1 MREVGGI
8 TMNRIKEYLTNEIMI
23 INLTAQERRQRRT
36 INKLR
41 RKIEKEMM
49 ENQKLEKKLAQLKVR
64 LWKMQ

>member
-1 MREVGGI
+1 
-8 TMNRIKEYLTNEIMI
+8 MNRIKEYLTNEIMI

>member
-1 MREVGGI
+1 
-8 TMNRIKEYLTNEIMI
+8 MNRIKEYLTNEIMI
-23 INLTAQERRQRRT
+23 INLTAQERRQRGT

>member
-1 MREVGGI
+1 
-8 TMNRIKEYLTNEIMI
+8 MNRIKEYLTNEIMI

-49 ENQKLEKKLAQLKVR
+49 ENQKLEKKLAQLKAG